1 MAFQQAITF
10 QLIITLLSV
19 IFQTPLVM
27 MVVLYEVLFFE
38 QEWIKQMNKGTLFIN
53 TQ

>member
-1 MAFQQAITF
+1 MAFHQAITF

-27 MVVLYEVLFFE
+27 MEILYEVLFFE
-38 QEWIKQMNKGTLFIN
+38 QEWIK
-53 TQ
+53 